1 MHVANDYRNRF
12 NDIYYEIHANS
23 PHTSIVC
30 FKTCNRWSVLERTGF
45 VRISGQYGA
54 DSIYERFLKSPL
66 AKLNTLRPRPNGRY
80 FADDIFKYIFLNENA
95 RISLKKSLKFVPKVR
110 INNIPALVQI
120 MAWRRSGDKPL
131 SEAMVVSL
139 LTYVCGTRP
148 QWVNTLHTAV
158 LSEDIDIYS
167 QFISFLVVTSQITS
181 NLTVCSTVY

>member
-66 AKLNTLRPRPNGRY
+66 AKLNTLRPRQHGRY
-80 FADDIFKYIFLNENA
+80 FADNIFKYIFLNENA
-95 RISLKKSLKFVPKVR
+95 RISLKKSLKFVPKFR
-110 INNIPALVQI
+110 IHNIPALVQI
-120 MAWRRSGDKPL
+120 MAWRRSL
-131 SEAMVVSL
+131 SEPMVVSL
-139 LTYVCGTRP
+139 LTYVCVARP

-167 QFISFLVVTSQITS
+167 QFISFLVVTPQITN